1 MVKFAVLYFCSD
13 ETDVLMICD
22 SESDAYEMVL
32 SFAEEHIYENWYDEN
47 HNPRYPWGEIP
58 ISESLSLE
66 DVIYDYFVV
75 KAPYC
80 PTFIEME

>member
-1 MVKFAVLYFCSD
+1 MVKFAVIYFDSD
-13 ETDVLMICD
+13 DVLMICD

-47 HNPRYPWGEIP
+47 HNPRYSWGEIP

-66 DVIYDYFVV
+66 DVIYDYSVIKV
-75 KAPYC
+75 PYC
-80 PTFIEME
+80 PIFIEME